1 MEEGNKIRNKADRT
15 MTKLDDIYVETAKKI
30 LDRMFPH
37 EDEMELE
44 YQFLA
49 AKFAVAKTCEVEAEI
64 QVIPDEYCRRLH
76 LHSFYGDGKRKYL
89 SLSGT
94 GKTNCYFFKEDKYQT

>member
-44 YQFLA
+44 YQF
-49 AKFAVAKTCEVEAEI
+49 F
-64 QVIPDEYCRRLH
+64 
-76 LHSFYGDGKRKYL
+76 S
-89 SLSGT
+89 
-94 GKTNCYFFKEDKYQT
+94 

>member
-1 MEEGNKIRNKADRT
+1 MI
-15 MTKLDDIYVETAKKI
+15 IYVETAKKI

-49 AKFAVAKTCEVEAEI
+49 VKSFAVSKKLVGSRSR
-64 QVIPDEYCRRLH
+64 D
-76 LHSFYGDGKRKYL
+76 
-89 SLSGT
+89 SG
-94 GKTNCYFFKEDKYQT
+94 